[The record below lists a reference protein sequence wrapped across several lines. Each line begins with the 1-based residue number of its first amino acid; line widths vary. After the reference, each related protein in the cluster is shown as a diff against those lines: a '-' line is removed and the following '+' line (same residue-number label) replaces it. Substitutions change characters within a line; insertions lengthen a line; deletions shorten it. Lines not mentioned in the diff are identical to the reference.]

1 MTRGYK
7 FNSLPEKETM
17 GKTERENVWDFW
29 CLFFFLKNQ
38 DKKKVRKDKRQVEKR
53 WKSALNN
60 RDINFASVPET
71 LACCH
76 LITVPV

>member
-38 DKKKVRKDKRQVEKR
+38 DKRTNIKKESEKGQ
-53 WKSALNN
+53 KTSGEKMEVS
-60 RDINFASVPET
+60 IEQ
-71 LACCH
+71 
-76 LITVPV
+76 